1 MTKKAQ
7 VFKPSNAEKAFVYQ
21 QTQDLVSSLSGIAPV
36 SVLLEKYSSERV
48 QDNYAVTFI
57 LGFSSMSIQA
67 RSEGSDLM
75 EVCVSAKN
83 EMKKKMSF
91 LNQSVKDSPQRI
103 KRIEEL
109 KKSPYTH

>member
-1 MTKKAQ
+1 MTKKTQ
-7 VFKPSNAEKAFVYQ
+7 LFKPSSAEKAFVYQ
-21 QTQDLVSSLSGIAPV
+21 QTQDLAASLSGAAPV

-57 LGFSSMSIQA
+57 LGVSPMSVQA

-83 EMKKKMSF
+83 EMKKKMS
-91 LNQSVKDSPQRI
+91 LINQSMKDSPQRI
-103 KRIEEL
+103 KLIEEL